1 MHFESLRAAH
11 PENRVQN
18 KSMKVVFDESVHQQF
33 DIICLLKQPLIPNL
47 FRSF

>member
-11 PENRVQN
+11 PGKVQN
-18 KSMKVVFDESVHQQF
+18 KSMKVAFDESVHQQF